1 MVEIKK
7 RNGAMEQFIPEKII
21 VSAIKSG
28 ARPEDARK
36 MAKDIEETIKA
47 GTTTEEIRGRVL
59 GMLRTKNPVFE
70 QNWRTYDQAVK
81 KRS

>member
-7 RNGAMEQFIPEKII
+7 RNGKTEQFIPEKIV

-36 MAKDIEETIKA
+36 IAKDIEASVKA
-47 GTTTEEIRGRVL
+47 GTTTEEIRGKVL
-59 GMLRTKNPVFE
+59 GMLRAKNPALE
-70 QNWRTYDQAVK
+70 QNWLVYDQAIK
-81 KRS
+81 KRL

>member
-7 RNGAMEQFIPEKII
+7 RNGKTEQFIPEKIV

-36 MAKDIEETIKA
+36 IAKDIEASVKS
-47 GTTTEEIRGRVL
+47 GTTTEEIRGKVL
-59 GMLRTKNPVFE
+59 GMLRAKNPALE
-70 QNWRTYDQAVK
+70 QNWLVYDQAIK
-81 KRS
+81 KRL